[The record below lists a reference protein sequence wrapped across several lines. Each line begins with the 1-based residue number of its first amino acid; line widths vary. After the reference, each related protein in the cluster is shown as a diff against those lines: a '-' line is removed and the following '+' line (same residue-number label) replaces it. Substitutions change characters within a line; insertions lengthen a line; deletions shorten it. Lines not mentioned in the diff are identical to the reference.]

1 MLSSHMNILARQ
13 EPETRAVKYLRPE
26 TQATITIRQMDTRI
40 CLIDIQSELLP
51 LSENVLMDAHT
62 QASAAGAQIIILNF
76 VGLEYMSSCSL
87 SQLVVM
93 LGQIRRRQQHLLVFG
108 LNPHYRKIFEMTGLD
123 QLIGLYNSE
132 AEALAAVEVV

>member
-1 MLSSHMNILARQ
+1 MNILARQ